1 VSTRTDAGFAE
12 AQALCLLA
20 IFLLVA
26 FIASAAGPLP
36 SAWQHW
42 RYSRAIEITPT
53 GREQLVSVVVPLE
66 VFIHDKGALND
77 LRVIDDQG
85 TETPYVILKRDG
97 TSRTSSLPS
106 TLRENSFTPDQFT
119 QLVIDLG
126 VHTPFH
132 NAVRIDTSTSDF
144 IEWVQ
149 VDASDNGHLWRVV
162 QERAPIFRF
171 RKENHPGVQTVTY
184 SENNAQYLRVRI
196 LNRDQKFPVLYA
208 QVQHEV
214 KEPRE
219 RIPAAIEISPQ
230 TVPGADRSVWSAD
243 LGAAGALITEV
254 RFDVTAPAEFIRSV
268 NLSSSPDGKDWVNFD
283 AGEIYRYRR
292 GDSQQE
298 QLSISFPNGVP
309 GARYIRVEILN
320 GNDVPLATGVPS
332 FYSTPRHVVFE
343 QQPGRSYLLI
353 YGQERAQAPQYDL
366 GKRVD
371 AKQMTAA
378 AQGHL
383 GPEEVNTKWID
394 PRPWTET
401 HDIFLW
407 LVLVVAVL
415 LIAYAAWWS
424 LRGSAAV
431 PEP

>member
-1 VSTRTDAGFAE
+1 MSTRTDAGFAE
-12 AQALCLLA
+12 AHPLCLLA

-36 SAWQHW
+36 SAWEHW

-53 GREQLVSVVVPLE
+53 GGEQLVSVAVPLE
-66 VFIHDKGALND
+66 VFIHDKCALND

-97 TSRTSSLPS
+97 RSRTSSLPS

-126 VHTPFH
+126 AYTPFH

-149 VDASDNGHLWRVV
+149 VDASDDGHLWRVV

-196 LNRDQKFPVLYA
+196 LDGDQKFPVLYA

-230 TVPGADRSVWSAD
+230 TIQGADRSVWNAD

-268 NLSSSPDGKDWVNFD
+268 DVSSSPNGKDWVNFD

-298 QLSISFPNGVP
+298 QLSVSFPNGAP
-309 GARYIRVEILN
+309 EARYIRVEILN
-320 GNDVPLATGVPS
+320 GNDVPLATAVPS

-343 QQPGRSYLLI
+343 QQPGRSYSLI
-353 YGQERAQAPQYDL
+353 YSQERAQAPQYDL

-415 LIAYAAWWS
+415 LIGYAALWS
-424 LRGSAAV
+424 LRRSAAV